1 MIKNCIKYFINSLGV
16 SSYNFETSRQLLSL
30 VFMEFELN
38 IVIKLNDSIRQDWE
52 LNDLMEH
59 VEQIFSIRI
68 KRMINLQSNGI
79 LDDIITHLYTLSFST
94 NIRYLTQNFPNSI
107 DNYWSNFKEKEG
119 LVYIEEFEINKSYWD
134 SYEFF
139 LFLGGL
145 LRENMKKSINTNFF
159 QCEVP
164 LKDSFDLEILSSNTK
179 IRRLGYLKL
188 LLKYF
193 NENGR
198 VPVSKTNLDFERYCQ
213 SYNEYLSLYKNR
225 KGNIILTK
233 TGNSA
238 APYIELGI
246 SLGLIHKSMGYYEL
260 GKIGKV
266 YGVLRKN
273 LRESNGENPFV
284 LSPFEQSFFLENILR
299 QDYFFI
305 YTILELSY
313 VNYSISYLSLKKIFQ
328 EKLLSNMDLCIEYAK
343 LNNPGKFLSLRTVKK
358 RISEWNKSESYLEHV
373 LMPRLNWLY
382 DLNIIDLKDDL
393 SFSLTTSGK
402 RLFYNLT
409 IGKDLA
415 LHMMASL
422 DAYIDSFYMKV
433 LNEIYGSK
441 NKMFQDGDYKMFVAY
456 LDQSF
461 YFFRTL
467 APNRVTF
474 SLFSYYIRY
483 ILFYNHSIVL
493 DTEDIK
499 KIFAKKEYSNYIY
512 RFQEQYKDGY
522 IQKR

>member
-1 MIKNCIKYFINSLGV
+1 M
-16 SSYNFETSRQLLSL
+16 
-30 VFMEFELN
+30 
-38 IVIKLNDSIRQDWE
+38 
-52 LNDLMEH
+52 
-59 VEQIFSIRI
+59 
-68 KRMINLQSNGI
+68 
-79 LDDIITHLYTLSFST
+79 
-94 NIRYLTQNFPNSI
+94 
-107 DNYWSNFKEKEG
+107 
-119 LVYIEEFEINKSYWD
+119 
-134 SYEFF
+134 
-139 LFLGGL
+139 
-145 LRENMKKSINTNFF
+145 
-159 QCEVP
+159 
-164 LKDSFDLEILSSNTK
+164 
-179 IRRLGYLKL
+179 
-188 LLKYF
+188 
-193 NENGR
+193 
-198 VPVSKTNLDFERYCQ
+198 DFERYCQ

-266 YGVLRKN
+266 YSVLRKN

-441 NKMFQDGDYKMFVAY
+441 NKMFQDDDYKMFVAY

>member
-1 MIKNCIKYFINSLGV
+1 MGV
-16 SSYNFETSRQLLSL
+16 SSYNFETSKQLLSL

-52 LNDLMEH
+52 LNDLMDH

-68 KRMINLQSNGI
+68 KRIINLQSNGI

-94 NIRYLTQNFPNSI
+94 NIRFLTQNFPNSI

-145 LRENMKKSINTNFF
+145 LKENMKKSINTNFF

-266 YGVLRKN
+266 YSVLRKN

-402 RLFYNLT
+402 RLF
-409 IGKDLA
+409 
-415 LHMMASL
+415 
-422 DAYIDSFYMKV
+422 
-433 LNEIYGSK
+433 
-441 NKMFQDGDYKMFVAY
+441 
-456 LDQSF
+456 
-461 YFFRTL
+461 
-467 APNRVTF
+467 
-474 SLFSYYIRY
+474 
-483 ILFYNHSIVL
+483 
-493 DTEDIK
+493 
-499 KIFAKKEYSNYIY
+499 
-512 RFQEQYKDGY
+512 
-522 IQKR
+522 

>member
-16 SSYNFETSRQLLSL
+16 SGYNFEISKHLLSL

-38 IVIKLNDSIRQDWE
+38 IAIKLNDSIRQDWE
-52 LNDLMEH
+52 LKDLMDH

-68 KRMINLQSNGI
+68 KRMINLQGNV

-94 NIRYLTQNFPNSI
+94 NIRYLTHNFPNSI
-107 DNYWSNFKEKEG
+107 DNYCSNFKEKEG

-145 LRENMKKSINTNFF
+145 LKENMKKSINTNFF

-164 LKDSFDLEILSSNTK
+164 LKDSFDLEIISSNTK

-193 NENGR
+193 DENGR
-198 VPVSKTNLDFERYCQ
+198 IPVSKTNLDFERYCQ

-225 KGNIILTK
+225 KGNIIITK

-273 LRESNGENPFV
+273 LRESDGENPFV

-328 EKLLSNMDLCIEYAK
+328 EKLLSNMDLCIEYTK

-382 DLNIIDLKDDL
+382 DLSVIDLKDDL
-393 SFSLTTSGK
+393 SFSLTTLGK

-409 IGKDLA
+409 VGRDLA

-441 NKMFQDGDYKMFVAY
+441 NKMFQDSDYKMFVAY

-461 YFFRTL
+461 YFFHTL

-499 KIFAKKEYSNYIY
+499 KIFARKEYSNYIY